1 MNNIRPHLTMLDEEQ
16 KQEIHQYTMKL
27 IATTGV
33 RVDSPTAVEMLE
45 KKVGRSNVDGRTVR
59 IPAELIEWAIKV
71 APREIQIFDRRG
83 NPQFKIGGE
92 EDRTR
97 FGIGVTALYYQE
109 PETDTPVLFQRKH
122 MQDMVRVGNKLPH
135 YDMVSTIGIVR
146 DIPDY
151 LTDLIGSLEHFAN
164 GIKPLVLLC
173 SDEHKFDDV
182 LRMFETLHG
191 DSLGEKPFIIP
202 YFNPV
207 SPLVMNVGTV
217 DKMKIAI
224 ERGLPVIIS
233 NYSLSGATTP
243 ITPAGTVAVLLAELL
258 AGLVIGQLY
267 KEGAPMFLGM
277 LPVYL
282 DMKTLLNF
290 YDPQSILV
298 SLACAEMMAHY
309 GIPHCGTSGSGTG
322 WGMDLLAAETYW
334 MNTLMFTLT
343 KGGIAPF
350 VGDTLGYK
358 AISPLTFIYCHEIID
373 QALRFAG
380 GFQLDDANVGLD
392 EIHKVGPGKGYV
404 SAPTTLK
411 RYRNGYYVSPI
422 FPRWSME
429 KWIEAGQPP
438 AQKRLRDY
446 SIEFLK
452 GLPIPDDHEELIRKG
467 EEFIRAYERRQG
479 A

>member
-1 MNNIRPHLTMLDEEQ
+1 MNNVRPRLTMLTEEQ
-16 KQEIHQYTMKL
+16 INDIHQYTMKL
-27 IATTGV
+27 LATTGV
-33 RVDSPTAVEMLE
+33 RVDSPSAAAMLE
-45 KKVGRSNVDGRTVR
+45 KKVGTSNVDGRTIR
-59 IPAELIEWAIKV
+59 IPQELVEWAIQAVPK
-71 APREIQIFDRRG
+71 RIQIYDRRG
-83 NPQFKIGGE
+83 NPQFSIGGA

-97 FGIGVTALYYQE
+97 FGIGVTALFYQE
-109 PETDTPVLFQRKH
+109 PDTDTPVLFQRKH
-122 MQDMVRVGNKLPH
+122 MQDMVRVGNKLPL

-146 DIPDY
+146 DVPDY

-164 GIKPLVLLC
+164 GIKPMVLLC

-182 LRMFETLHG
+182 LSMFESLHG
-191 DSLGEKPFIIP
+191 SPLGEKPFIIP

-207 SPLVMNVGTV
+207 SPLVMNQGTV

-243 ITPAGTVAVLLAELL
+243 ITPAGTIAVLLAELL

-298 SLACAEMMAHY
+298 SLACAEMMMHY
-309 GIPHCGTSGSGTG
+309 DIPHCGTSGSGTG

-334 MNTLMFTLT
+334 MNTLMFVLT
-343 KGGIAPF
+343 KGGLAPF
-350 VGDTLGYK
+350 VGDTLGSK

-373 QALRFAG
+373 QALRFAN
-380 GFQLDDANVGLD
+380 GFQLDDTNVGLS
-392 EIHKVGPGKGYV
+392 EIHKVGPGKGFV

-411 RYRNGYYVSPI
+411 NYRNGYYVSRI

-429 KWIEAGQPP
+429 KWIEAGQPHV
-438 AQKRLRDY
+438 QKKLSDY

-452 GLPIPDDHEELIRKG
+452 DLPAPEDHEELMRKG
-467 EEFIRAYERRQG
+467 EEFIMTV
-479 A
+479 